1 MTIQH
6 VTDEHYYQV
15 YDVINDW
22 WGGRAMQHLV
32 QPLFF
37 HHFQQTSFIIEHEQE
52 MRAFLIGF
60 LSQTNPAIA
69 YIHLV
74 GVHPDDR
81 AKGLARQLYTHFF
94 NVVQQVGCE
103 TVQCITSP
111 TNEASI
117 RFHEALGFTSQKV
130 EHYTGDG
137 QARIVFQKAL
147 L

>member
-1 MTIQH
+1 MTIRH
-6 VTDEHYYQV
+6 VIDEDYYKV
-15 YDVINDW
+15 FDVINNW

-37 HHFQQTSFIIEHEQE
+37 QHFQQTSFIFEQQQD

-60 LSQTNPAIA
+60 LSQTNPSIA

-81 AKGLARQLYTHFF
+81 TKGLARTLYTHFF
-94 NVVQQVGCE
+94 EVVQQVGCE
-103 TVQCITSP
+103 SVQCITSP

-117 RFHEALGFTSQKV
+117 RFHETLGFTSQQV
-130 EHYTGDG
+130 NHYIGDG
-137 QARIVFQKAL
+137 QARIVFHKTL